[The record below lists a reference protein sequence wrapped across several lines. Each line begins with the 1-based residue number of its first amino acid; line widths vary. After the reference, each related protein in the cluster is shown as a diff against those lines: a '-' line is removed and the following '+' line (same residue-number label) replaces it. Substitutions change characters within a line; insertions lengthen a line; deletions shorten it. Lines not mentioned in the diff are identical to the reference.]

1 VQESVVDTNWL
12 TDFLVLSKRGNFS
25 QAAEERN
32 ITQSAFSR
40 RIKALENW
48 LGAEL
53 FDRSSYPVSLTQ
65 EGEVFQDT
73 AQNVLRELELNRV
86 EFQRRNISSIP
97 DIRLAA
103 ATTLALSFVPEWL
116 QQIKAA
122 CGDFTVSIDTY
133 DFYEMIEMLGDRKM
147 DLVLLYYQP
156 QVPAFFEHHEFES
169 IKLGEDVMHLC
180 TALDDNGRPAFDVD
194 NPPRS
199 GLEYIGYGQT
209 GYFAK
214 IEDLIFSGMTPQ
226 DPNFVRTSQSG
237 TCEFMKKLAILEQK
251 MLWLPSCSAFDGVR
265 SGQFALAG
273 DGRYDM
279 DLEIWAYKKRD
290 ATSPLV
296 QKIWSHLKT
305 DRCTDHLLDFRL
317 R

>member
-1 VQESVVDTNWL
+1 MDTNWL

-25 QAAEERN
+25 QAAAERN

-48 LGAEL
+48 LGTEL

-65 EGEVFQDT
+65 EGHVFQDT

-86 EFQRRNISSIP
+86 EFQRRNVSAVP
-97 DIRLAA
+97 DIRLAT

-116 QQIKAA
+116 NQIKET
-122 CGDFTVSIDTY
+122 CGNFSVSIDTY
-133 DFYEMIEMLGDRKM
+133 DFYEMIEMLGDRKV

-156 QVPAFFEHHEFES
+156 QVPAFFEHHEFDS

-180 TALDDNGRPAFDVD
+180 TALDEYGSPAFDVD
-194 NPPRS
+194 NPPDG
-199 GLEYIGYGQT
+199 GLEYIGYGHT

-226 DPNFVRTSQSG
+226 DPNFVCTSQSG
-237 TCEFMKKLAILEQK
+237 TCEFMKKLAVIEQK
-251 MLWLPSCSAFDGVR
+251 MLWLPGFSAYDGVR

-273 DGRYDM
+273 NGKYDT
-279 DLEIWAYKKRD
+279 DVEIWAYKKRD
-290 ATSPLV
+290 TTSPLV
-296 QKIWSHLKT
+296 QNIWSHLKT
-305 DRCTDHLLDFRL
+305 NSCAVSLQKYRL
-317 R
+317 T